1 MNDFFDSLKDIK
13 KELQKEQN
21 ANLSSNSADK
31 NASKQNLKP
40 EPKIFSKEEAIACK
54 EQNLQGEFLA
64 YVKDAD
70 IKKC

>member
-21 ANLSSNSADK
+21 ANLSSNLAAK
-31 NASKQNLKP
+31 NVAKQNLKP
-40 EPKIFSKEEAIACK
+40 EPKTFSKEEAIAHK
-54 EQNLQGEFLA
+54 EQILRDEFLA